1 MSRPESRVLNLSGG
15 TVSGLEEAREPAE
28 AFAFEFDQA
37 GAVAAVKLADDWAKF
52 VEVEEFGFA
61 LLYTYAEQHAQALPQ
76 ITAAIEEVS
85 HRFNDGGRLVYVG
98 AGTSGRLGVLDAS
111 ECPPT
116 YNTRPE
122 QVVGLISDGDHAL
135 RNATEGAEDDAALGA
150 SCSARRGWAHAR
162 LAVGP

>member
-1 MSRPESRVLNLSGG
+1 MTELPTNLATEGVDSRFTDLDTRDVAELVRVMN
-15 TVSGLEEAREPAE
+15 AADAE
-28 AFAFEFDQA
+28 VTD
-37 GAVAAVKLADDWAKF
+37 AV
-52 VEVEEFGFA
+52 
-61 LLYTYAEQHAQALPQ
+61 AQALPQ
-76 ITAAIEEVS
+76 ITAAIEDVS
-85 HRFNDGGRLVYVG
+85 RRFNDGGRLVYVG

-116 YNTRPE
+116 YNIRPE
-122 QVVGLISDGDHAL
+122 QVVGLIAGGDHAL